1 MKFLIDTHVLLWWL
15 TANPRLSP
23 KAREI
28 MDDGQFDRHVSA
40 VTAFEIAN
48 KVRIGKLEFARQIID
63 EFDDVLAEGQF
74 LKLDIS
80 ISHSKRAGLMPGD
93 HRDPFDR
100 LLAAQAE
107 IEGLVMLT
115 NDPEFESYSVQSI
128 W

>member
-1 MKFLIDTHVLLWWL
+1 MSFLIDTHALLWWL
-15 TANPRLSP
+15 TADPRLSS
-23 KAREI
+23 KAKDI
-28 MDDGQFDRHVSA
+28 MDDGQMDRHVSA

-48 KVRIGKLEFARQIID
+48 KVRIGKLGFARQIID
-63 EFDDVLAEGQF
+63 EFDDILAEGHF
-74 LKLDIS
+74 LKLDIAV
-80 ISHSKRAGLMPGD
+80 SHARRAGLMYGD

-115 NDPEFESYSVQSI
+115 NDPEFGSFSVQSM